1 MVSSRSAAD
10 SGLVRIPRRPEDVTP
25 SWMCDALGVGVSD
38 VSIYETI
45 GGTATKIM
53 LNVEYDGPSELP
65 PSFCLKAGMGDHAP
79 FMAQVG
85 IYATEAQF
93 FRDERAHTSVRVPQ
107 VFWADIDDEQ
117 FGAVLMED
125 LSRPTVRFCS
135 ARTPLSADEV
145 SSVLDNIALL
155 HIGRWNSPWLETA
168 DWLEHFASPHSKG
181 RSYFSMLGPEVVD
194 SFIDQRRDLLPSE
207 LTDAQ
212 TCLDLFW
219 GFVSRS
225 EEGPQ
230 TLLHGDLHA
239 GNVYFDGQQ
248 SAICDWQVLG
258 RGSPAFDLAYLIGSA
273 MTTADRRDS
282 ERDLLRQYLAQLEA
296 ADIEGVPGFDELWRL
311 YRIHMAYGFF
321 AWLTNPEAFQEGDII
336 AEVVTR
342 MGAAVI
348 DLDTLDAVGSP

>member
-1 MVSSRSAAD
+1 MS
-10 SGLVRIPRRPEDVTP
+10 
-25 SWMCDALGVGVSD
+25 DALGVGVSK
-38 VSIYETI
+38 VSIANTI
-45 GGTATKIM
+45 GGTATKIV
-53 LNVEYDGPSELP
+53 LNVEYDDASELP
-65 PSFCLKAGMGDHAP
+65 RSFCLKAGMGDHAP

-85 IYATEAQF
+85 LYATEALF
-93 FRDERAHTSVRVPQ
+93 FRDERAQSAVRVPQ
-107 VFWADIDDEQ
+107 VFWAGVDDEQ

-155 HIGRWNSPWLETA
+155 HTSRWNSPWLETQG
-168 DWLEHFASPHSKG
+168 WLEHFAAPASKG
-181 RSYFSMLGPEVVD
+181 RAYFSMLGPEVVD
-194 SFIDQRRDLLPSE
+194 GFIDQRRHLLPPQ

-212 TCLDLFW
+212 RCLDLFW
-219 GFVSRS
+219 GFVERS

-239 GNVYFDGQQ
+239 GNVYFDGEQ

-258 RGSPAFDLAYLIGSA
+258 RGSPAFDVAYFIGSA
-273 MTTADRRDS
+273 MTTAERRDS

-296 ADIEGVPGFDELWRL
+296 ANLHGVPDFDEMWRL
-311 YRIHMAYGFF
+311 YRIHTAYGFF

-336 AEVVTR
+336 AEVITR
-342 MGAAVI
+342 MAAAVI